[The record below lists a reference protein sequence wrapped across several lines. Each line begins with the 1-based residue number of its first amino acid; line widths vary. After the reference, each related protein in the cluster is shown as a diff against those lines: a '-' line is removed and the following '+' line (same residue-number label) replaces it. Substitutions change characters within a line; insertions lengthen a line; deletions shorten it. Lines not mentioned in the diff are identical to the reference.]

1 MITVSQKPFSSNVDS
16 SSCEAANISV
26 AIFCVSVMIFS
37 SFQGSLDFFTPSQS
51 ISVVRFIKQMF
62 QIGMENA
69 VRTCPYHEKRERNL
83 QASCSNVDLLLEFS
97 K

>member
-1 MITVSQKPFSSNVDS
+1 
-16 SSCEAANISV
+16 
-26 AIFCVSVMIFS
+26 
-37 SFQGSLDFFTPSQS
+37 
-51 ISVVRFIKQMF
+51 MF

-97 K
+97 KWTQVLSLLLLFLIDMVEEIYHLQR